1 MGARLAPNRRRL
13 LCPCRLLAG
22 PPAAAGQT
30 DTETSS
36 AGDTSAEFT
45 DYNDSTASELWLS
58 IEQAGALVF
67 DRPVRPEG
75 CGKGFCG
82 FGGFGRWPSL
92 RVADLSG
99 SPAPEVAVLFYTGGA
114 HCCFGAQ
121 VYRQASNGKYILGA
135 ERTFGNPPGKIRDLD
150 GDGRPEFVTGD
161 NRFAYRFTAYAFS
174 RWPLRVWSF
183 ERGRLVNRTRSH
195 PRHVRADAARLW
207 RHYRGARGRPS
218 DVRGVFAGW
227 AGDMCLLNRCRR
239 VKRELRRGL
248 RHGWFDSPPL
258 AFVGLTDP
266 YPAGRAYPRSL
277 LHFLDRTGY
286 R

>member
-1 MGARLAPNRRRL
+1 
-13 LCPCRLLAG
+13 LLATIAVCCAFVALLPG

-30 DTETSS
+30 DTERASF
-36 AGDTSAEFT
+36 GDTSAEFT
-45 DYNDSTASELWLS
+45 DYNDGSSSELWLT
-58 IEQAGALVF
+58 IERAGEVVL

-75 CGKGFCG
+75 CGRGFCG
-82 FGGFGRWPSL
+82 FGGFGRWGPTL

-99 SPAPEVAVLFYTGGA
+99 SAAPEVALLFYTGGA

-121 VYRQASNGKYILGA
+121 VYRQASNGRYVLAA
-135 ERTFGNPPGKIRDLD
+135 ERTFGNPPGRIRDLD
-150 GDGRPEFVTGD
+150 RDGRPEFVTGD

-195 PRHVRADAARLW
+195 RRHVRADAARRW
-207 RHYRGARGRPS
+207 REYRRRRGGHF

-227 AGDMCLLNRCRR
+227 AGDMCLLGRCQRM
-239 VKRELRRGL
+239 KRELRRGV
-248 RHGWFDSPPL
+248 RRGWLDSPPP
-258 AFVGLTDP
+258 AFIGLGDA
-266 YPAGRAYPRSL
+266 YPAGRGYARAL
-277 LHFLDRTGY
+277 LRFLDRTGY